1 MPGFKA
7 AYCIHSHSN
16 VLYSDLYILSYSLHE
31 DRYQIQGTLTLSLV
45 LELHLNSLTPAM
57 EVMTHVWSLS
67 SEVDQD
73 AQTPY
78 QI

>member
-1 MPGFKA
+1 MSCFTA
-7 AYCIHSHSN
+7 AYGIHSHSH
-16 VLYSDLYILSYSLHE
+16 VLYSDLHILSYSLHE

-67 SEVDQD
+67 SEVDHD